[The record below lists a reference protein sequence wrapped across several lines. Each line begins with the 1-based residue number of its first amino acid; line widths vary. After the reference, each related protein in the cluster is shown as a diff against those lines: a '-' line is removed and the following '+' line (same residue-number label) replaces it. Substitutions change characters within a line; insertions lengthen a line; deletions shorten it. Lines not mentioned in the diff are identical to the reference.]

1 MNLIQILKEKES
13 ISDDVLIQTSILYV
27 LRVMEYEQHNVPI
40 DLDIIDYLDH
50 HQKEWLFEN
59 NTKYVGN
66 TPNEQDII
74 YCRNAVK
81 KHYKEREERR
91 FKQKEDDLPF

>member
-13 ISDDVLIQTSILYV
+13 IKDDVLIQASIIYA
-27 LRVMEYEQHNVPI
+27 LRVMEYEQKDVPV
-40 DLDIIDYLDH
+40 DLDILDYLDH

-59 NTKYVGN
+59 DTKYVGN

-74 YCRNAVK
+74 YCRDYVRN
-81 KHYKEREERR
+81 HYKEREKQG